1 MRSTHATNLA
11 LLLALIAVPAVALAD
26 EIRVTA
32 EQTECIP
39 IEGNAIGHAR
49 IENNLP
55 DTSVR
60 LYFRRLN
67 DTVED
72 LYFVRMQPEGAGR
85 YWGVFPKAEDRK
97 LDRRDLEERLEERR
111 EEAKNEQDDDHEW
124 AAWWKAKELS
134 DDRDPTNDLDDDLIR
149 ERASLGKLEKRH
161 WMLEMDDA
169 ELEDWLEKL
178 ENEPAEYFT
187 AVHDASGRMVARSP
201 MKVVEVR
208 DDCKVEMT
216 PQQAGEAE
224 NLTIGETAPWQKGE
238 EVFHW
243 LCDGVVT
250 RIDPQNVLRADE
262 RCRVCVIAWW
272 QRPAVLIPAAL
283 GVTGVGITVLDDDD
297 EEIVSEPE
305 PLTGGRR

>member
-1 MRSTHATNLA
+1 MRSVLGTNSL
-11 LLLALIAVPAVALAD
+11 LLLALLAVPGPTDAQEL
-26 EIRVTA
+26 RVTA
-32 EQTECIP
+32 EQVECIP
-39 IEGNAIGHAR
+39 IEGNAVGYAR
-49 IENNLP
+49 VENNLP
-55 DTSVR
+55 DTETR

-72 LYFVRMQPEGAGR
+72 LYYVRMQPEGAGR

-97 LDRRDLEERLEERR
+97 LERR
-111 EEAKNEQDDDHEW
+111 ELEQRREEVKQGAEDDDGHEW

-134 DDRDPTNDLDDDLIR
+134 DHRNPTEDLDSDLIR

-169 ELEDWLEKL
+169 EFEDWLEKL
-178 ENEPAEYFT
+178 ENEPAEYFA
-187 AVHDASGRMVARSP
+187 AVHDAEGREVARSP
-201 MKVVEVR
+201 MKVAEVR
-208 DDCKVEMT
+208 DDCKVAMT
-216 PQQAGEAE
+216 AQQAGEAE
-224 NLTIGETAPWQKGE
+224 NLTIGETATWQQGE

-250 RIDPQNVLRADE
+250 RVDPLSVLRADE

-283 GVTGVGITVLDDDD
+283 GVSGIGVTVLDDDD
-297 EEIVSEPE
+297 DEVVSEPE
-305 PLTGGRR
+305 PRVGSRR